1 MFNPL
6 VLDAGKDITFYC
18 GGIDGRTTLT
28 ACEEFCPKYSSCDTA
43 GMANDELAKH
53 YGLEEI
59 IKYINLELKKTS
71 FYEGICSIIIY
82 GDGLV
87 NYENIVSV
95 VDNAIEKKFKVVTKT
110 ELGMKNLADISS
122 LADVKE
128 VYDRLSLID
137 EEKIEIEK
145 SKEEFKNSYV
155 EEINDENKEYED
167 DEKPKGFIEKIK
179 KFLMGRY

>member
-1 MFNPL
+1 MSTHQPRFFR
-6 VLDAGKDITFYC
+6 I
-18 GGIDGRTTLT
+18 
-28 ACEEFCPKYSSCDTA
+28 YS
-43 GMANDELAKH
+43 
-53 YGLEEI
+53 
-59 IKYINLELKKTS
+59 
-71 FYEGICSIIIY
+71 IIY

-87 NYENIVSV
+87 NYENIVSI
-95 VDNAIEKKFKVVTKT
+95 VDNTIEKKFKVVTKT

>member
-1 MFNPL
+1 MYNDKTTDDVIEVGSTKVSKEL
-6 VLDAGKDITFYC
+6 FY
-18 GGIDGRTTLT
+18 GVTQAR
-28 ACEEFCPKYSSCDTA
+28 
-43 GMANDELAKH
+43 
-53 YGLEEI
+53 LEEI

-87 NYENIVSV
+87 NYENIVSI
-95 VDNAIEKKFKVVTKT
+95 VDNTIEKKFKVVTKT

-128 VYDRLSLID
+128 VYDRLSL
-137 EEKIEIEK
+137 K